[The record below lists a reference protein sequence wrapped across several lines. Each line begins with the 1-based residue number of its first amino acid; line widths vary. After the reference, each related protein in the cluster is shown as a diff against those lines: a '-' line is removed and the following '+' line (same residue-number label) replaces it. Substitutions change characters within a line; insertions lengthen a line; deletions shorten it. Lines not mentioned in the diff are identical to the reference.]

1 MPGTP
6 LAADAIGAAC
16 GGVIKDESRGA
27 KKLWEEDDMGW
38 LCSMRTAVRGAH
50 AKLASPCAR
59 GVKPV

>member
-1 MPGTP
+1 MPAAPLTADGT
-6 LAADAIGAAC
+6 ATAC

-27 KKLWEEDDMGW
+27 KKLEEEDDMGW
-38 LCSMRTAVRGAH
+38 QCSMRTAVCGAH